1 MTQTLNKN
9 LTCLNQQDFTIFVRE
24 LQALLR
30 EIQRAIIELQ
40 SAQGIDGGG
49 P

>member
-1 MTQTLNKN
+1 MEAL
-9 LTCLNQQDFTIFVRE
+9 LPV

-30 EIQRAIIELQ
+30 EIQQAIIELQ
-40 SAQGIDGGG
+40 KLQAIDGGG